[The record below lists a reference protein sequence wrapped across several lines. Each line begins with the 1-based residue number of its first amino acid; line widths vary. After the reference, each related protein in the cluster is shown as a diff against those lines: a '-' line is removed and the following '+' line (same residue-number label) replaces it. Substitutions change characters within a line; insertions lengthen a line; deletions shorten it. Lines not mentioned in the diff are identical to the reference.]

1 MVRNYPVM
9 SFHMTQTPLYLFANV
24 RYPCEGRPNMTA
36 IVLFGLTVQGEDSP
50 VYMEIRF
57 IDYLARQ
64 IDGDHLMFSLDHAL
78 MSARNDYGILETD
91 WRAMSTE
98 EIDRIDW

>member
-1 MVRNYPVM
+1 MRKGMKALV
-9 SFHMTQTPLYLFANV
+9 S
-24 RYPCEGRPNMTA
+24 CEC
-36 IVLFGLTVQGEDSP
+36 SP

-64 IDGDHLMFSLDHAL
+64 IDGDHLMFSLDQAL
-78 MSARNDYGILETD
+78 ISARNDYGILETD

-98 EIDRIDW
+98 EIDRIAW